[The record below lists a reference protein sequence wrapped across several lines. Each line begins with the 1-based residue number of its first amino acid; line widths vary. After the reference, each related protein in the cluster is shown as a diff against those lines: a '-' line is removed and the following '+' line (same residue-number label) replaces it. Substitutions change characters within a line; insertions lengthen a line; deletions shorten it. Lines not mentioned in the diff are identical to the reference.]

1 MYYFISVSFVAFIGL
16 FFNSVHSFYRMPTL
30 MPPLAVVGIVGYLV
44 VKRRANVGLQ
54 FLIVS
59 SIACIAFF
67 LMRYGFT
74 PINSDD
80 HPTFRFRL
88 ELLIEHFPNIP
99 IYFPYWNFGID
110 QRDFFASGSLAF
122 FFLSWPILKLFG
134 VETGYNLAVAQ
145 MLFVINPACAY
156 FAARLSGARRTA
168 PLAGI
173 LSLNVSLLF
182 FQWSFGYG
190 TMGFVTSLA
199 LYPLSFAFLRLLFSG
214 KTGHRN
220 WYWHSFGGLVV
231 AINLIWPLT
240 GFALLPSIFYL
251 KKRFFRLQSMVTA
264 ALIAFS
270 CLLWVPLFFKVSRVS
285 SFVGNSAH
293 FSHMGTVNR
302 YGVFSL
308 YGVTEHIVH
317 KALEFLQA
325 GNPLVMISV
334 SLLLLK
340 RNLVTFYLLFVGLV
354 VSYYKPQLE
363 LSRMLLFLGSLAMTY
378 FTLSLGR
385 LSVIPARG
393 KINYFWTRVLVV
405 TLLIFTPISAL
416 RIVDG
421 KSLVSPIPLD
431 DGLVAIKD
439 YLGTNGRNGNVMF
452 TGVVVH
458 HYGGGH
464 IAPWALEMK
473 KRMLAS
479 SFVHNKWDDFDIVPE
494 KVFKRG
500 TSSIERFFDLQDVS
514 TIVTHV
520 VRWHEYLESHPDYY
534 QLVLDKEIH
543 QRRIKVYERRKFAES
558 YVALGQVKNVEF
570 TSNAINLMPD
580 SEDIVIKSS
589 YFPFLHVDGCQA
601 IAAHRVAG
609 IRNPVIKLSGCKPG
623 SRVQIK
629 SISSFERLFL

>member
-1 MYYFISVSFVAFIGL
+1 
-16 FFNSVHSFYRMPTL
+16 
-30 MPPLAVVGIVGYLV
+30 MPPIFVVGSLGYVL
-44 VKRRANVGLQ
+44 VKRRAKIGLE
-54 FLIVS
+54 FLILS
-59 SIACIAFF
+59 CILCSVVF

-88 ELLIEHFPNIP
+88 ELLFEHFPNIP

-122 FFLSWPILKLFG
+122 FFLSWPILKIFG

-145 MLFVINPACAY
+145 MLFLINPACAY

-168 PLAGI
+168 PIAGI
-173 LSLNVSLLF
+173 LSLNMSLLF
-182 FQWSFGYG
+182 YRWSFGYG
-190 TMGFVTSLA
+190 TMGFVTSLT

-214 KTGHRN
+214 KTGHRG
-220 WYWHSFGGLVV
+220 WYWHFFGGLLV

-240 GFALLPSIFYL
+240 GFALFPSIFYL
-251 KKRFFRLQSMVTA
+251 KRRFFRIKSFVTA
-264 ALIAFS
+264 ALIGSS
-270 CLLWVPLFFKVSRVS
+270 CLLWVPLFFKVSKVS
-285 SFVGNSAH
+285 SFVGKSAH
-293 FSHMGTVNR
+293 FAHMGTVNR

-308 YGVTEHIVH
+308 YGVAEHIFH
-317 KALEFLQA
+317 TALEFLQA
-325 GNPLVMISV
+325 GNPLMVISFIILV
-334 SLLLLK
+334 LR
-340 RNLVTFYLLFVGLV
+340 RNLVTYYLLFLGLV

-363 LSRMLLFLGSLAMTY
+363 LSRMLLFLGSLATTY
-378 FTLSLGR
+378 FTISLGR
-385 LSVIPARG
+385 VSFIPDRS
-393 KINYFWTRVLVV
+393 KIRYFWLRVFVV
-405 TLLIFTPISAL
+405 ALLIFTPISAL
-416 RIVDG
+416 RILDG
-421 KSLVSPIPLD
+421 KALVSPIPLD

-439 YLGTNGRNGNVMF
+439 YLGANGRNGNVMF

-464 IAPWALEMK
+464 LAPWAYDLK

-479 SFVHNKWDDFDIVPE
+479 SFVHNKWDDFDIVPDR
-494 KVFKRG
+494 VFERG
-500 TSSIERFFDLQDVS
+500 ARSIERFFDLQDVS

-520 VRWHEYLESHPDYY
+520 LRWHEYLESHPEYY

-543 QRRIKVYERRKFAES
+543 QRRIKVFERRKFSES
-558 YVALGQVKNVEF
+558 YIALGQVKDFEF

-589 YFPFLHVDGCQA
+589 YFPFLHVDGCKT

-609 IRNPVIKLSGCKPG
+609 IPKPVIKLSGCKPG
-623 SRVQIK
+623 IRVQIK